1 MWYFFWGFLFIF
13 RDFSL
18 TLPTGG
24 SVNLMPSFLGFAL
37 LLLGARQTESENEH
51 FHRILLASVA
61 ALLISAA
68 QFVFAI
74 FAFSAVELVL
84 FILSTAAALYITY
97 EFTEGAKKIER
108 SRYKKFGTD
117 KLSTAWI
124 LLCMTALL
132 GFLVPF
138 MPTISLTQMLV
149 HLLALT
155 WFETSVYSFIR
166 ALQGR

>member
-1 MWYFFWGFLFIF
+1 MWCFFWGFLFIF
-13 RDFSL
+13 VDFSL
-18 TLPTGG
+18 ALPTGG

-51 FHRILLASVA
+51 FRRILLASVA
-61 ALLISAA
+61 AIIISAA

-74 FAFSAVELVL
+74 FAYTTVELVL
-84 FILSTAAALYITY
+84 FIFSTAAALYITY

-117 KLSTAWI
+117 KLGTAWI
-124 LLCMTALL
+124 ILCMTALL

-166 ALQGR
+166 ALQRR